1 MSTHTPLLSR
11 RHFVKLGGAC
21 ALMGGLPLLSPAG
34 EVLAA
39 DRDSTLVVYFSRSGN
54 TRKVAQLIHS
64 QVGGDLV
71 ELKTLQP
78 YPEDYDACVDQA
90 KKEQEQQAR
99 PELATQ
105 IADMDRYRTIFVG
118 YPNWWGTMPMAL
130 FTFFEKYDFS
140 GKTIAPFC
148 THGGSRMGRS
158 EDDIRRLCPKAR
170 VLRGLAVRGRS
181 AASAGKDVEAW
192 LGSIVF

>member
-54 TRKVAQLIHS
+54 TRKVAQLIHR

-140 GKTIAPFC
+140 GTTIAPFC

>member
-1 MSTHTPLLSR
+1 MSTHTPLFSR

-54 TRKVAQLIHS
+54 TRKVAQLIHR

>member
-54 TRKVAQLIHS
+54 TRKIAQLIHR

>member
-1 MSTHTPLLSR
+1 MSSHTPLFSR
-11 RHFVKLGGAC
+11 RQFVKLGGAC
-21 ALMGGLPLLSPAG
+21 ALMCGLPVLYSAS
-34 EVLAA
+34 EVLAVGNGT
-39 DRDSTLVVYFSRSGN
+39 TLVVYFSHSGN
-54 TRKVAQLIHS
+54 TRKVAQLIHR
-64 QVGGDLV
+64 QVGGDIV

-90 KKEQEQQAR
+90 KKEQEQNAR
-99 PELATQ
+99 PELVTQ
-105 IADMDRYRTIFVG
+105 IADMDKYRTIFVG

-130 FTFFEKYDFS
+130 FTFFEKYDFA

-158 EDDIRRLCPKAR
+158 EEDIRRLCPKAR
-170 VLRGLAVRGRS
+170 VLKGLAVRGRN
-181 AASAGKDVEAW
+181 AGSAGKDVEAW

>member
-1 MSTHTPLLSR
+1 
-11 RHFVKLGGAC
+11 
-21 ALMGGLPLLSPAG
+21 MGGLPLLSPAG

>member
-54 TRKVAQLIHS
+54 TRKVAQLIHR

>member
-39 DRDSTLVVYFSRSGN
+39 DRDSTLVVYFSHSGN
-54 TRKVAQLIHS
+54 TRKVAQLIHR

>member
-54 TRKVAQLIHS
+54 TRKVVQLIHR

>member
-21 ALMGGLPLLSPAG
+21 ALMGGLPLFSPAG

-54 TRKVAQLIHS
+54 TRKVAQLIHR

>member
-54 TRKVAQLIHS
+54 TRKVAQLIHR

-170 VLRGLAVRGRS
+170 VLKGLAVRGRS

>member
-54 TRKVAQLIHS
+54 TRKVAQLIHR

-130 FTFFEKYDFS
+130 FTFFETYDFS

-170 VLRGLAVRGRS
+170 VLRGLPVRGRS

>member
-1 MSTHTPLLSR
+1 MSTHTPLFSR

-54 TRKVAQLIHS
+54 TRKVAQLIHR

-181 AASAGKDVEAW
+181 AASAGKELEAR

>member
-54 TRKVAQLIHS
+54 TRKVAQLIHR

-78 YPEDYDACVDQA
+78 YPED
-90 KKEQEQQAR
+90 
-99 PELATQ
+99 
-105 IADMDRYRTIFVG
+105 
-118 YPNWWGTMPMAL
+118 
-130 FTFFEKYDFS
+130 
-140 GKTIAPFC
+140 
-148 THGGSRMGRS
+148 
-158 EDDIRRLCPKAR
+158 
-170 VLRGLAVRGRS
+170 
-181 AASAGKDVEAW
+181 
-192 LGSIVF
+192 